1 VVRSTGLSNV
11 LLILVLIGG
20 GGGGP
25 SGRPMR
31 ILGGESADGSDDEC
45 VCLVLRFLTSLSV
58 TRSPGLDC
66 AVGRRESGGVGDAK
80 LGLNAGVG
88 GHSGF
93 V

>member
-1 VVRSTGLSNV
+1 VVRSDLLSDV
-11 LLILVLIGG
+11 LPKLVLIGSG
-20 GGGGP
+20 GEGR

-31 ILGGESADGSDDEC
+31 IFGGESADGSDDEC
-45 VCLVLRFLTSLSV
+45 VCLVLGFFASLSA
-58 TRSPGLDC
+58 RSPGLDC

-80 LGLNAGVG
+80 LGLNVGVG

>member
-1 VVRSTGLSNV
+1 VVRSSGLSNV
-11 LLILVLIGG
+11 LPKLVLIGG

-25 SGRPMR
+25 SDRPMR
-31 ILGGESADGSDDEC
+31 IRGGESADGSDDEC
-45 VCLVLRFLTSLSV
+45 VCWVLGFLTSLSV
-58 TRSPGLDC
+58 VRSPGLDC
-66 AVGRRESGGVGDAK
+66 AVGRRESGGVGDAN